1 MLAIGMGY
9 QRHVERVM
17 VYELERV
24 LKEHGIAYDY
34 NKSTASIKLFNGSE
48 IIFGSADNPT
58 SLEGPHVD
66 GGCWIDEAGYMPR
79 LAWDVATRRTDF
91 HQAPILVTSVPYF
104 LNWLKTDL
112 YDHWIGACDCAAKGV
127 ECYRDQIDWIPC
139 RSYDNL
145 EYSDTVLKRIKATRR
160 PEYYDIYIEGKF
172 ARPFGLIYGDP
183 DNSDIVVDPSTTFP
197 HGIPND
203 WPCYSGHDFGINDP
217 NAALWARLAPDGT
230 LFIVAEYQAPQLTM
244 ARHVERWKKAGL
256 DAVDGAWGD
265 PSGADQMMTA
275 AENGYNIEKAN
286 NDILYGIDLV
296 DERFRSGK
304 LKVFAGCRTVL
315 DMRATYVWKKNPKNE
330 DELIDQ
336 PEDPQPARHI
346 MDALRYLVVGIFEN
360 TGIQNDSTYPTMR
373 IRSRRLM

>member
-24 LKEHGIAYDY
+24 LKESGIQYDY

-48 IIFGSADNPT
+48 IMFGSADNPT

-112 YDHWIGACDCAAKGV
+112 YDHWIGAFTCAARGV

-145 EYSDTVLKRIKATRR
+145 EYSDKVLKRIKATRR
-160 PEYYDIYIEGKF
+160 PE
-172 ARPFGLIYGDP
+172 
-183 DNSDIVVDPSTTFP
+183 
-197 HGIPND
+197 
-203 WPCYSGHDFGINDP
+203 
-217 NAALWARLAPDGT
+217 
-230 LFIVAEYQAPQLTM
+230 
-244 ARHVERWKKAGL
+244 
-256 DAVDGAWGD
+256 
-265 PSGADQMMTA
+265 
-275 AENGYNIEKAN
+275 
-286 NDILYGIDLV
+286 
-296 DERFRSGK
+296 
-304 LKVFAGCRTVL
+304 
-315 DMRATYVWKKNPKNE
+315 
-330 DELIDQ
+330 
-336 PEDPQPARHI
+336 
-346 MDALRYLVVGIFEN
+346 
-360 TGIQNDSTYPTMR
+360 
-373 IRSRRLM
+373 

>member
-24 LKEHGIAYDY
+24 LKEAKIPYNF
-34 NKSTASIKLFNGSE
+34 NKSTASIKLFNDSE

-91 HQAPILVTSVPYF
+91 HEAPILVTSVPYF

-112 YDHWIGACDCAAKGV
+112 YDHYMLGDDFGK
-127 ECYRDQIDWIPC
+127 EIDWIPC

-145 EYSDTVLKRIKATRR
+145 KYSQKVLDRIKATRR

-172 ARPFGLIYGDP
+172 ARPFGLIYGEPSNDE
-183 DNSDIVVDPSTTFP
+183 IVVDPETLFP
-197 HGIPND
+197 SGIPND

-217 NAALWARLAPDGT
+217 NAAVWGRLAPDGT
-230 LFIVAEYQAPQLTM
+230 LYVVAEYEAPQMTM
-244 ARHVERWKKAGL
+244 ASHVERWRRAGL
-256 DAVDGAWGD
+256 DAVDASYGD
-265 PSGADQMMTA
+265 PSGADQMLTA
-275 AENGYNIEKAN
+275 EEHGFPMEKAN

-296 DERFRSGK
+296 YERFRSGK
-304 LKVFAGCRTVL
+304 LKVFKGCKAIL
-315 DMRATYVWKKNPKNE
+315 DYRSMYVWKKNPKNE
-330 DELIDQ
+330 DELIDK
-336 PEDPQPARHI
+336 PEDPQPARHM
-346 MDALRYLVVGIFEN
+346 MDALRYLCVGIFEN
-360 TGIQNDSTYPTMR
+360 QGLFSDATAPTMR
-373 IRSRRLM
+373 LRSRRVM